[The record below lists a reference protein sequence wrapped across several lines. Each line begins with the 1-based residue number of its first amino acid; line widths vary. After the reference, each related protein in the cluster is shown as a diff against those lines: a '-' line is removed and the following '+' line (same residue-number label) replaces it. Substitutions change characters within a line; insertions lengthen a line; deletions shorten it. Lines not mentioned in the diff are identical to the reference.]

1 MRSEVAALRA
11 AADDAAQREAALEAR
26 LRAVAS
32 EHEYVAL
39 CMASHGVVVC
49 VDGSPGGG
57 WLRCSTRSGVLFHG
71 CSTSTTCRLRRL
83 PVVCSSV
90 FAGRCH
96 TRLCRTMYDAARHC
110 KRRERSWSCQSAAWP
125 SWTATWRTTRGE
137 FAWRFHG
144 AVESR
149 RCRRLFACHRA
160 RVTCALSVVYDCEC
174 LDARVCV
181 CMCMSVCVGVCA
193 RVCVVRQIM
202 ERDLAVEV
210 VRGEVTA
217 KSKEALQHKLNAR
230 YIRWC
235 GAAPHGQ
242 GSAPP

>member
-1 MRSEVAALRA
+1 MSSAMEERVALRVSKRAADEAGQKAKLATTAAAAREAAAAETQDKCRRQVEVAEAAVAAAQAEAAQLRSEVASLRA

-49 VDGSPGGG
+49 VGGSPGGG

-96 TRLCRTMYDAARHC
+96 THLCRTMNDAARHC
-110 KRRERSWSCQSAAWP
+110 KRRERSWSSPPGWARSRQGP
-125 SWTATWRTTRGE
+125 T
-137 FAWRFHG
+137 FAWAG
-144 AVESR
+144 SQPA
-149 RCRRLFACHRA
+149 
-160 RVTCALSVVYDCEC
+160 
-174 LDARVCV
+174 
-181 CMCMSVCVGVCA
+181 G
-193 RVCVVRQIM
+193 VRQHS
-202 ERDLAVEV
+202 L
-210 VRGEVTA
+210 
-217 KSKEALQHKLNAR
+217 LQEHSS
-230 YIRWC
+230 
-235 GAAPHGQ
+235 P
-242 GSAPP
+242 